1 VTVRASVQAEGVE
14 IAVSDEGAG
23 IPPES
28 IDKIFQRFYSDRPQ
42 SDRTEGKNSGLGLS
56 ISREIVSAHGGHIWA
71 ENRVDGGK
79 VVGACFK
86 VRLPAIKV
94 RAGDRRQRTEI
105 QRTEIT

>member
-1 VTVRASVQAEGVE
+1 VE
-14 IAVSDEGAG
+14 IAISDEGPG

-56 ISREIVSAHGGHIWA
+56 ISREIVSAHGGLIWA
-71 ENRVDGGK
+71 ENCVDGDK
-79 VVGACFK
+79 VAGACFK

-94 RAGDRRQRTEI
+94 RPSGRRQRSEI